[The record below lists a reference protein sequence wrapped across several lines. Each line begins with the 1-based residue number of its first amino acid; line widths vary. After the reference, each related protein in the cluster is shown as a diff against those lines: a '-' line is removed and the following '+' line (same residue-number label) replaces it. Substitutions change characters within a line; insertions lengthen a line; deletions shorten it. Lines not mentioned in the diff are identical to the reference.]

1 MRYTSRTVGSLWKPH
16 DHKNCSQLFFSES
29 SAAMLSVTK
38 ILLQV
43 GVVLSIV
50 SGMKIIFENH
60 SFIIVSCDSEI

>member
-1 MRYTSRTVGSLWKPH
+1 
-16 DHKNCSQLFFSES
+16 
-29 SAAMLSVTK
+29 MLSVTK